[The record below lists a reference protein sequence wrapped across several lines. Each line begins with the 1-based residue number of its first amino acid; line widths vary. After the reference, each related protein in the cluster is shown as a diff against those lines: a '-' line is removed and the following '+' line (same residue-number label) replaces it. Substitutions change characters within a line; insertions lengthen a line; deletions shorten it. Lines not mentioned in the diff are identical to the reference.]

1 MVGTDAVLR
10 GRAVRDSPVA
20 WPLIRPVLNPNL
32 FGTVL
37 VEDVGDTVLIRWLFG
52 SYRQDDVFGCAIE
65 TDHGFDHV
73 NACGCGAA
81 NQSGS
86 RNCGHGRA
94 SARNGDSSRSKR
106 LDRPSQ
112 TGAERARLLL
122 VCLGKVVLRYFRNG
136 DPTASVDVAFKD
148 GGHIRV
154 VKSGFHE
161 RRQCVIEV
169 RSIDEYSINFPHGCG
184 FR

>member
-1 MVGTDAVLR
+1 MNT
-10 GRAVRDSPVA
+10 
-20 WPLIRPVLNPNL
+20 
-32 FGTVL
+32 
-37 VEDVGDTVLIRWLFG
+37 
-52 SYRQDDVFGCAIE
+52 
-65 TDHGFDHV
+65 
-73 NACGCGAA
+73 CGCGAA

-86 RNCGHGRA
+86 RNCGYGRA
-94 SARNGDSSRSKR
+94 SARDSHSGRSESRHSS
-106 LDRPSQ
+106 SQ

-161 RRQCVIEV
+161 RRQRVIEV
-169 RSIDEYSINFPHGCG
+169 RPIDEYSINFPRRSG